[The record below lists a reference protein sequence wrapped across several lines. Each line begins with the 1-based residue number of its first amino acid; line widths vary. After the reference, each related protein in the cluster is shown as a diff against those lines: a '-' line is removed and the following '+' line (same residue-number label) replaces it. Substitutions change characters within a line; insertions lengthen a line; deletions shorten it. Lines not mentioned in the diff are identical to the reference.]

1 MLQTS
6 ANSYSFESF
15 SVCSLR
21 ADAETGSRYYNAIAK
36 CCSTPIK
43 SYQCWNYCGVEE
55 SQFSTWLRCIQE
67 ATDSTWGAACQR
79 ADQSP
84 VLTATGP
91 YPSSHTPPAPPLGY
105 TPPTTYT
112 TDTTSL
118 TSMALPTYT
127 TSSISEESLT
137 PGARWRMSTNAT
149 STLLSPTSGN
159 YGNGSNLTGLSSPTD
174 LLQGGSPKALTLSMG
189 GIMCAFLVLSTIVL

>member
-6 ANSYSFESF
+6 ADSYSYESF

-21 ADAETGSRYYNAIAK
+21 ADAETGGRYYNAIAK

-105 TPPTTYT
+105 TPPPTY
-112 TDTTSL
+112 TTSL

-137 PGARWRMSTNAT
+137 PRSSWSIATNAT
-149 STLLSPTSGN
+149 TILLSPTGGN

-174 LLQGGSPKALTLSMG
+174 LMQGGSPKALTLSMG
-189 GIMCAFLVLSTIVL
+189 GIMCAFLVLSTIAL